1 MSLVRPGSQEEQVG
15 RLILAAV
22 LVTALPA
29 LPLGNYVMYP
39 FVLLSTWYH
48 EMGHGLAALATGS
61 GFEHLVINAD
71 GSGYAQSS
79 TATDASGFTRAFIAM
94 GGPLG
99 PSMMGA
105 LLILAS
111 SAHRYWKPALLA
123 LAAALALST
132 LIWVRSMV
140 GWAVLPALA
149 LGIGW
154 LALRGRPAWQLF
166 ALQFLGVLGALSMF
180 ADWNYLFSESGV
192 VGGQAMLSDTGAMEA
207 ELWLP
212 HWLWAV
218 LIIGLS
224 GLMVG
229 ASLRYALRREG

>member
-29 LPLGNYVMYP
+29 LPLVNYLFYP
-39 FVLLSTWYH
+39 FVILSTWYH
-48 EMGHGLAALATGS
+48 EMGHGLAALMTGND
-61 GFEHLVINAD
+61 FEHLVINPD

-79 TATDASGFTRAFIAM
+79 TALDASGFTRAFIAL

-99 PSMMGA
+99 PSVMGA

-111 SAHRYWKPALLA
+111 SAHRYWKPVLLG
-123 LAAALALST
+123 LAAALVIST
-132 LIWVRSMV
+132 MIWVRSVV
-140 GWAVLPALA
+140 GWAVLPLLA
-149 LGIGW
+149 VGIGW
-154 LALRGRPAWQLF
+154 LALRGRAAWQLF

-180 ADWNYLFSESGV
+180 ADWSYLFSESGV
-192 VGGQAMLSDTGAMEA
+192 VGGRVMLSDTGAMEA
-207 ELWLP
+207 QLWLP
-212 HWLWAV
+212 HWLWAI
-218 LIIGLS
+218 LIIALS

-229 ASLRYALRREG
+229 ASLKYALSREG